1 MRKNTA
7 VVFDWL
13 KVLQEIQTYQRK
25 SQIPL
30 ICAIHH
36 RIEANLTRKECGHTF
51 DAKNVSDVYETL
63 N

>member
-30 ICAIHH
+30 ILCDSSQ
-36 RIEANLTRKECGHTF
+36 N
-51 DAKNVSDVYETL
+51 
-63 N
+63 